1 MQVLPTDVLLE
12 IFLYL
17 DDYSSLSRSM
27 SVSRY
32 WYERIKTIDFPKSF
46 FQVCLTKSITIPE
59 LHERYLDE
67 KQFIIYI
74 TGHCTTYNN
83 KVEEKYDEYNDDFST
98 HVETMIYY
106 FPETQTRKIDVYY
119 IHTEVDIY
127 DERMNQDSKRHYKE
141 ICKVEDFVEEI
152 AEDLRVNYIPNK
164 WKCDNET
171 TNFFVQRRIGGRIL
185 K

>member
-1 MQVLPTDVLLE
+1 MVVVEALVMNIVTVSHTLVSLAKINYDHNYKMQVLPTDVLLE

-83 KVEEKYDEYNDDFST
+83 KVEEN
-98 HVETMIYY
+98 TMNTMMI
-106 FPETQTRKIDVYY
+106 FQLMSR
-119 IHTEVDIY
+119 
-127 DERMNQDSKRHYKE
+127 Q
-141 ICKVEDFVEEI
+141 
-152 AEDLRVNYIPNK
+152 
-164 WKCDNET
+164 
-171 TNFFVQRRIGGRIL
+171 
-185 K
+185 